1 MFNNHLMKVCLAAVF
16 AIGLAACSSSSDQAT
31 APDPMPTEPTTPA
44 PDPEPTPVS
53 VTIPDAMYLD
63 ADNTPMAGTLM
74 ISAGMTATRGG
85 VTFLCAEGG
94 DDCEVTIAGDGS
106 AMATGGTVTAS
117 LTADAMDQVAE
128 AKKEKSDADEAAR
141 LIRRNRVIGE
151 DRALETAATLP
162 ASGTASTDSGLDRAN
177 ILAVRGPA
185 GPATIVVTGPAGY
198 SKVTDLMNGTW
209 GGTRLSR
216 VAGANTDE
224 FVAFTDRAAPVLVQF
239 YNFDRDADTASRYV
253 DTSPPTGDDPYG
265 PGDTLTPLSLVA
277 TGTAAAGRF
286 TGAVL
291 DSSEFPQP
299 GPTEGGVVTEEYDVV
314 DGTSATSFR
323 GNYNGAGGTYTCD
336 SGTND
341 QACVVTVTPAGTYA
355 SPDTWTFTP
364 ELNARAYAA
373 DGTFMTFG
381 WWLRTPQ
388 SPDGTYDFEYYVD
401 GTAFVPTTTAPT
413 GTATY
418 TGRAAGRYVVQ
429 EVDGTGVVDGV
440 SGEFTAA
447 ASLTANFS
455 ALDTGGNPAP
465 TVAGTISGFQ
475 GDMDGMSG
483 WLVTLNG
490 QALANNAAALGASF
504 SSSDVDPGSDGFD
517 GATAL
522 MGDQTAYGSW
532 TGQFFGNAATIADGD
547 TGTAATSVDGAAP
560 IGIGGTFQADNES
573 VNIAGAFGANR

>member
-44 PDPEPTPVS
+44 PEPTPVS
-53 VTIPDAMYLD
+53 VMIPDAMYLD
-63 ADNTPMAGTLM
+63 DDNTPMAGTLT

-128 AKKEKSDADEAAR
+128 AKKAKSDADEAAR
-141 LIRRNRVIGE
+141 LDRRNRVIGE

-253 DTSPPTGDDPYG
+253 DSSPPSHANPYG
-265 PGDTLTPLSLVA
+265 PGDTLTPLPIQ
-277 TGTAAAGRF
+277 GGGAAAGLF

-291 DSSEFPQP
+291 DSSEFPQA
-299 GPTEGGVVTEEYDVV
+299 GPTEGGVVTQQYEPPNATA
-314 DGTSATSFR
+314 TSLSFR
-323 GNYNGAGGTYTCD
+323 GNYNGAGGTYTCTPT
-336 SGTND
+336 GGANTN
-341 QACVVTVTPAGTYA
+341 CVVTVTPDGTYG
-355 SPDTWTFTP
+355 SPDAWTFTP

-401 GTAFVPTTTAPT
+401 GTAFAPTTTAPT

-465 TVAGTISGFQ
+465 TVEGTISGFQ

-483 WLVTLNG
+483 WLVTLNQ
-490 QALANNAAALGASF
+490 QALANNAAALGTAF
-504 SSSDVDPGSDGFD
+504 TSSTIDPTAPGFD
-517 GATAL
+517 GATAT
-522 MGDQTAYGSW
+522 MGDQTAHGSW
-532 TGQFFGNAATIADGD
+532 TGQFFGNAATIADSN

-560 IGIGGTFQADNES
+560 LGIGGTFQADNES